1 MENVREDQQRA
12 EIFDA
17 LGHPTRILILKAL
30 NEEPLGFADLKK
42 KVGIDSSGHLQHH
55 LNKLDGLIQ
64 TDEYGKYRLSEQ
76 GREALLIVQTV
87 EKAASSASEPVK
99 SRRGLRST
107 QILKVISILLAVAL
121 VATSVIAAFEY
132 VQLQS
137 QFGNPSKMSVVW
149 KRELYVNIAYFTVA
163 DGKVFTVTL
172 EGDVYCFD
180 QQDGQT
186 LWSQSLGGYA
196 TSNQIIVE
204 NGRVFVGSR
213 GSVLNCLSED
223 DGKILWQFA
232 PNLSSSIASKSAPVF
247 SLFAGRVFTTGDG
260 FYVLKASDG
269 KLLWGY
275 PYGSVPNY
283 VRIGGWAV
291 SGNRVFAGGWDNGDK
306 LFCFNM
312 DDGSILWQYD
322 MNDVNI
328 SPIISYGRVF
338 VWKYNNGTS
347 IVCFDE
353 SEGQLLWQFDANAT
367 IFQPTLYDK
376 LLLFGDANGNFYAL
390 TEEGSPIWTFTS
402 RHETSNYPSSAAP
415 IIFNNTVIVGYEAG
429 YVTCLRMSDGK
440 LVWRTPVLGNVR
452 SLTLGNNELFV
463 TSGPSGTNLFII
475 DPSSG
480 NIQEKQTFEY
490 WSLPPIFVDNKLY
503 IAADR
508 NVIAFQIA

>member
-1 MENVREDQQRA
+1 MENVRENQQRA

-87 EKAASSASEPVK
+87 EKAAGSASEPGK
-99 SRRGLRST
+99 SRRGLRSIR
-107 QILKVISILLAVAL
+107 ILKVISMLLAVAL
-121 VATSVIAAFEY
+121 VATSVVAAFEY

-137 QFGNPSKMSVVW
+137 QLGNQSKISVAW
-149 KRELYVNIAYFTVA
+149 KRELYVNIAYLTVA
-163 DGKVFTVTL
+163 DGKVFTVTFD
-172 EGDVYCFD
+172 GDLYCFD
-180 QQDGQT
+180 QQNGQT

-196 TSNQIIVE
+196 MSNQILVE
-204 NGRVFVGSR
+204 NGNVFVGSR
-213 GSVLNCLSED
+213 GSILNCISED
-223 DGKILWQFA
+223 DGKILWRFA

-269 KLLWGY
+269 KLLWEY
-275 PYGSVPNY
+275 PYGAVPNY
-283 VRIGGWAV
+283 VGLGGWAV
-291 SGNRVFAGGWDNGDK
+291 ADNRVFAGGWDKGDK
-306 LFCFNM
+306 LFCFSV
-312 DDGSILWQYD
+312 DDGSILWQYN
-322 MNDVNI
+322 MNVNNP
-328 SPIISYGRVF
+328 PIISGGRVF
-338 VWKYNNGTS
+338 MWNYDNGTLT
-347 IVCFDE
+347 CLDE
-353 SEGQLLWQFDANAT
+353 LKGQLLWEFDVNAP
-367 IFQPTLYDK
+367 IFQPTLYGEV
-376 LLLFGDANGNFYAL
+376 LLFGDANGNFYAL
-390 TEEGSPIWTFTS
+390 NEEGSLIWTFTS

-480 NIQEKQTFEY
+480 NIQERQTFDY
-490 WSLPPIFVDNKLY
+490 WTLPPIFADNKLY

-508 NVIAFQIA
+508 KVIVFQLSST

>member
-1 MENVREDQQRA
+1 MENVQEDQQRA

-30 NEEPLGFADLKK
+30 NEGPLGFADLKK

-76 GREALLIVQTV
+76 GKDALLIVQTV
-87 EKAASSASEPVK
+87 EKATGSASEPGK
-99 SRRGLRST
+99 SRRGLRSV

-121 VATSVIAAFEY
+121 VAASLVAAFEY

-137 QFGNPSKMSVVW
+137 QLGNQSKISVAW
-149 KRELYVNIAYFTVA
+149 KRELYVNIAYLTVA
-163 DGKVFTVTL
+163 DGKVFTVTFD
-172 EGDVYCFD
+172 GDLYCFD
-180 QQDGQT
+180 QQNGQT
-186 LWSQSLGGYA
+186 LWSQSLGGYV
-196 TSNQIIVE
+196 TSSQIIVE
-204 NGRVFVGSR
+204 NGSVFVGSR
-213 GSVLNCLSED
+213 GSVLNCISED
-223 DGKILWQFA
+223 YGKILWRFA
-232 PNLSSSIASKSAPVF
+232 PNLSSSIASKSAPAF
-247 SLFAGRVFTTGDG
+247 SLFAGRVFTAGDG

-269 KLLWGY
+269 KLLWEY
-275 PYGSVPNY
+275 PYGSIPNY
-283 VRIGGWAV
+283 VGIGGWTVAD
-291 SGNRVFAGGWDNGDK
+291 NRVFTGGWDSGDK
-306 LFCFNM
+306 LFCFNIE
-312 DDGSILWQYD
+312 DGSILWQYD
-322 MNDVNI
+322 MRLN
-328 SPIISYGRVF
+328 SPPIVSDGRVF
-338 VWKYNNGTS
+338 VWNYDNGTS
-347 IVCFDE
+347 IACFDE
-353 SEGQLLWQFDANAT
+353 SGGQLLWQLFGNAT

-390 TEEGSPIWTFTS
+390 TEEGSIIWTFTS

-452 SLTLGNNELFV
+452 SLTMGNNKLFV
-463 TSGPSGTNLFII
+463 TSSPSGTNLFVI

-490 WSLPPIFVDNKLY
+490 WTLPPIFVDNMLY

-508 NVIAFQIA
+508 KVIALQIA